1 MTELPED
8 EKSVDEQFDDVDR
21 SQRVVRVSGA
31 RRARLTPVPGS
42 DPEPES
48 GPDPADAPRASGDRR
63 PRGPKGPN
71 DDRLIQDVPP
81 HY

>member
-1 MTELPED
+1 MTEQPDD
-8 EKSVDEQFDDVDR
+8 ESKR
-21 SQRVVRVSGA
+21 QRVERVSGA

-42 DPEPES
+42 DPEPERAPGS
-48 GPDPADAPRASGDRR
+48 DEDPASSGKRR

>member
-1 MTELPED
+1 MTEQPD
-8 EKSVDEQFDDVDR
+8 GEQKR
-21 SQRVVRVSGA
+21 QRVVRVSGA
-31 RRARLTPVPGS
+31 RRARLTPVAGS

-48 GPDPADAPRASGDRR
+48 GPDAVEKGAASGNRR
-63 PRGPKGPN
+63 SRGPKGPN